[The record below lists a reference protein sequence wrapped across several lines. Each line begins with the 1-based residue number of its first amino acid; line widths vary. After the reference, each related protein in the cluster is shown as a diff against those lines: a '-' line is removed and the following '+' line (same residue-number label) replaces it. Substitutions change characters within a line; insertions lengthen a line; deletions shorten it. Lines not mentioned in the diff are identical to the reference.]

1 MTKHG
6 PDHISLRDRLL
17 ATWRRRGR
25 GFARIWG
32 LLQKSNGGAT
42 LRCRTR
48 YGSIFELEPFS
59 YIDSFI
65 ISHGYYE
72 AEVIEA
78 LLPWIGEGRPLW
90 DIGANFGLHGIT
102 AKRLVPSTEVCCFE
116 PAPSVMARLI
126 HHRALNGTDVR
137 PFSLAL
143 SDRAG
148 GAMLNLSSS
157 GNSGMSTLEPMDR
170 ANCAGT
176 CFVATARGD
185 DLISSGAAPTPAAI
199 KLDVEGHEFS
209 VLSGLEQTLRSPT
222 CRCVVFEDR
231 ADLLAPGI
239 DAPVKSLLVTCGF
252 KLTPLVRREP
262 ADHPLLNFQAIKNS

>member
-1 MTKHG
+1 MTKHE
-6 PDHISLRDRLL
+6 PDPISLRDRLL

-25 GFARIWG
+25 GFARTWG
-32 LLQKSNGGAT
+32 LLQKFNGHAT

-72 AEVIEA
+72 AEVLEA

-102 AKRLVPSTEVCCFE
+102 AKQLVPSAEVCCFE
-116 PAPSVMARLI
+116 PAPPVLARLLR
-126 HHRALNGTDVR
+126 HRALNRTDVR

-148 GAMLNLSSS
+148 GATLNLASS
-157 GNSGMSTLEPMDR
+157 GNSGMSTLEPVDQ
-170 ANCAGT
+170 AKYSGT

-185 DLISSGAAPTPAAI
+185 DLISTGAAPAPAAI

-209 VLSGLEQTLRSPT
+209 VLSGLVQTLRSPA

-231 ADLLAPGI
+231 ADLLAPGV
-239 DAPVKSLLVTCGF
+239 DSPAKSLLGTCGF
-252 KLTPLVRREP
+252 KLAPLARQEP
-262 ADHPLLNFQAIKNS
+262 ADHPLLNFQAVKNS